1 MLKLALLIS
10 ACVFG
15 FLFVY
20 FGLIVDL
27 CLFVWLGRSVSC
39 LPCESEASRRPET
52 LDSPAVDEHHKMILN
67 KFKITEIAVFKNK
80 FKKMAP
86 VISQLKNKS
95 NCRTLMRREFSSIVV
110 RKVEVLVYSDC
121 SSATA
126 YLGSHRK

>member
-27 CLFVWLGRSVSC
+27 RLFVWLGRSVSC

-80 FKKMAP
+80 FKKNGTCDFTIKKQ
-86 VISQLKNKS
+86 VQLPDPHATGVFLN
-95 NCRTLMRREFSSIVV
+95 RR
-110 RKVEVLVYSDC
+110 
-121 SSATA
+121 
-126 YLGSHRK
+126 